1 MLSLEE
7 AFEANGLNELTILQP
22 HGSLPS
28 TGSLELQ
35 RIVDFSVAM
44 GDAPFLVA
52 MVCDSDGVRFSGA
65 SGDAAPGLRADENT
79 VFRIFSMSKPYCAVA
94 IMMLIERGLLGPDTP
109 VADIVS
115 QFSQIGVLDGYQDGK
130 AILRPPKAQATVRHL
145 ATHTSGLEYE
155 FWNPNVA
162 EYIERTGHPSIING
176 TLQSMCYPMMS
187 EPGTRWGYGP
197 SIDWLGLVVEAVDG
211 RRIDKFCT
219 EEIFEPLGLR
229 NTYFEVDDVAR
240 TNLCAVSGRSADGEF
255 AEVLMDPPSH
265 PEFYG
270 MGTALY
276 STAPDYLRFLRLFL
290 NGGELDGNRILSSA
304 SIDEMFT
311 DQMNGLSFS
320 RMVSCAPV
328 TADVDPFPGTRHTH
342 TFGFLR
348 NEDDIPGMRGAGS
361 VGWAGVLNSH
371 YWIDRTS
378 NVAAVFMSQSL
389 PFCEPGLMK
398 RYEQFERCVYRYLRP
413 DDLTS

>member
-1 MLSLEE
+1 MLSAGKSLE
-7 AFEANGLNELTILQP
+7 ASRPNALNGLRP
-22 HGSLPS
+22 HASMLSGASM
-28 TGSLELQ
+28 ELQ
-35 RIVDFSVAM
+35 RIVDLSVAM

-52 MVCDSDGVRFSGA
+52 MVCDNDGVRFSGA
-65 SGDAAPGLRADENT
+65 FGDAAPGRLADETT

-94 IMMLIERGLLGPDTP
+94 IMMLIERGLLDPETP
-109 VADIVS
+109 VADIVP
-115 QFSQIGVLDGYQDGK
+115 QFSQIGVLHGYQDGK
-130 AILRPPKAQATVRHL
+130 AILLPPQKRATVRHL

-155 FWNPNVA
+155 FWNPDVA
-162 EYIERTGHPSIING
+162 DFIEKTGHPSIING

-197 SIDWLGLVVEAVDG
+197 SIDWLGLVVEAIDG

-229 NTYFEVDDVAR
+229 NTYFEVDEVVR
-240 TNLCAVSGRSADGEF
+240 TQLCAVSARLENGLFSEIA
-255 AEVLMDPPSH
+255 MDPPSH
-265 PEFYG
+265 PEVYG
-270 MGTALY
+270 MGIALY

-290 NGGELDGNRILSSA
+290 NGGELDGHRILSSA
-304 SIDEMFT
+304 SIDAMFA
-311 DQMNGLSFS
+311 DQMDGLSFS

-328 TADVDPFPGTRHTH
+328 TADVDPFPGIRHTH

-348 NEDDIPGMRGAGS
+348 NEDDIPGMRFAGS

-389 PFCEPGLMK
+389 PFCEPGFMK
-398 RYEQFERCVYRYLRP
+398 RYEQFERCVYRQLRP
-413 DDLTS
+413 DKRTS